1 MTTDARFT
9 RQARLVEVGESGQA
23 RLAGASVHVA
33 GDGAKAD
40 VEARYLRGAGVRV
53 VLAGR
58 RACDDLSDPE
68 PPWMDGLT
76 PAAREVASGAYGALI
91 AIRAVLS
98 GAAHPRVEDEP

>member
-23 RLAGASVHVA
+23 RLAGASSTWLA
-33 GDGAKAD
+33 TEQRRTSRRDTCGAQAF
-40 VEARYLRGAGVRV
+40 EWCSPGAARVTI
-53 VLAGR
+53 
-58 RACDDLSDPE
+58 SDPE